1 MFDIMDDSGNAVM
14 GVNEEFLK
22 EYNDSITKKTTMKT
36 STKTS
41 TKSTTKEKKIVEII
55 AEILISV
62 RKKWQEN

>member
-22 EYNDSITKKTTMKT
+22 EYNGSITKKTTM
-36 STKTS
+36 KTS